1 MRDRPEYLQKPPSA
15 RCFHNA
21 LPPSLTFSFPALT
34 LSFHEMGI
42 DPHGTHGNKD
52 TIDLNAPCASL
63 HYSNKNNE
71 TAGGLATPMNRGLG
85 CVEYC
90 TISSSNIAVLP
101 TPLSLYVYPRA
112 CVCARA
118 CADEKWHPVFRNNRR
133 SLIMCAFGGAG
144 SLKWLFPGFGWH
156 LNGTPCTC
164 AKLRVKREWV

>member
-21 LPPSLTFSFPALT
+21 LPPSLPFSFPALT

-101 TPLSLYVYPRA
+101 TPLSLRVSARMR
-112 CVCARA
+112 VCARMRRRKVTS
-118 CADEKWHPVFRNNRR
+118 CIPEQPKKSDNVCFRR
-133 SLIMCAFGGAG
+133 GGL
-144 SLKWLFPGFGWH
+144 SKMVISRIWM
-156 LNGTPCTC
+156 TP
-164 AKLRVKREWV
+164 